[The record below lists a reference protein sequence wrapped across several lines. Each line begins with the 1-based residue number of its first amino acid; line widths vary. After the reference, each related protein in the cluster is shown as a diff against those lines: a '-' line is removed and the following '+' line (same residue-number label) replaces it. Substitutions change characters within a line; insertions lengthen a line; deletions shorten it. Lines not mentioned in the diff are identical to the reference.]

1 MYCILYSY
9 LCIIPSLIYVYMNA
23 YIVFLTVASRN
34 NDRTVSGKAYAWRL
48 LGMMPAISKAA
59 TVAQTSEWRAERRTR
74 LYHSCIDILVEQI
87 NDLTGRDIHLRY
99 ADKMVRR
106 SRVFMDFLSMDGDE
120 VSTATMCPTTQC
132 TTCWCPRDQLQDT
145 DEVFEFRDTR
155 EICSELETERA
166 QLLNKDGTPRDKC
179 KEKVSSDIY
188 LYYTLH
194 ICCIYHI
201 YTIYKPN
208 LNAPIS
214 LK

>member
-1 MYCILYSY
+1 MYCISYSY
-9 LCIIPSLIYVYMNA
+9 VVIICSLIYVYMKA
-23 YIVFLTVASRN
+23 YIVFLTVASSN

-48 LGMMPAISKAA
+48 LGMMPAISRAA
-59 TVAQTSEWRAERRTR
+59 TVAQPHEWRAERRTR
-74 LYHSCIDILVEQI
+74 LYHSCIDILVQQI

-179 KEKVSSDIY
+179 KERVSR
-188 LYYTLH
+188 LVYTYIIH
-194 ICCIYHI
+194 RICIV
-201 YTIYKPN
+201 YTIYIPYIY
-208 LNAPIS
+208 PH
-214 LK
+214 

>member
-1 MYCILYSY
+1 MSDGDFCA
-9 LCIIPSLIYVYMNA
+9 CNA

-48 LGMMPAISKAA
+48 LGMMPAISRAA
-59 TVAQTSEWRAERRTR
+59 TVAQPHEWRAERRTR
-74 LYHSCIDILVEQI
+74 LYHSCIDILVQQI

-145 DEVFEFRDTR
+145 DQVFEFRDTQ
-155 EICSELETERA
+155 EICTELETERV
-166 QLLNKDGTPRDKC
+166 QLLKEDGTPRDRC
-179 KEKVSSDIY
+179 KERVSSVIY

-194 ICCIYHI
+194 MFCIYHI
-201 YTIYKPN
+201 YTIHIPK
-208 LNAPIS
+208 LSAPFS
-214 LK
+214 LR